1 MADNHTDQEYTELLK
16 QSELRGEMENELG
29 GGERRQ
35 HPRVRA
41 EAADIEVEGDPWV
54 FLINVSSAGLAF
66 YSGSDFEV
74 GKELNITLED
84 GATAKAKV
92 ISSTLEDEGAEWVMG
107 QYRVSCSFP
116 DEAQGK
122 ALVLK
127 IKQNEESHL
136 EDLA

>member
-1 MADNHTDQEYTELLK
+1 MADEKTDREYDELLK
-16 QSELRGEMENELG
+16 QSELRGEVEQALG

-54 FLINVSSAGLAF
+54 FLINVSSAGMAF
-66 YSGSDFEV
+66 YSENDFGV
-74 GKELNITLED
+74 GKELKITLED
-84 GATAKAKV
+84 GSMAKANV
-92 ISSTLEDEGAEWVMG
+92 ISSTMEDEGAEWVMG

-136 EDLA
+136 EDMA

>member
-1 MADNHTDQEYTELLK
+1 MAEKHADQEYTDLLK
-16 QSELRGEMENELG
+16 QSELRGEMETELG
-29 GGERRQ
+29 GDDRRQ

-54 FLINVSSAGLAF
+54 FLINVSSAGMAF
-66 YSGSDFEV
+66 YSENNFDVS
-74 GKELNITLED
+74 KELNITLED
-84 GATAKAKV
+84 GTMAKATV

-116 DEAQGK
+116 DETQGR

>member
-1 MADNHTDQEYTELLK
+1 MANENTDREYSELLK
-16 QSELRGEMENELG
+16 QSELRGEMEQALG

-54 FLINVSSAGLAF
+54 FLINVSSAGMAF
-66 YSGSDFEV
+66 YSENEFEV

-84 GATAKAKV
+84 GSMAKAKV

-107 QYRVSCSFP
+107 QYRVSCTFP

-136 EDLA
+136 EDMA

>member
-1 MADNHTDQEYTELLK
+1 MADENTDREYSELLK
-16 QSELRGEMENELG
+16 QSELRGEMEQALG

-54 FLINVSSAGLAF
+54 FLINVSSAGMAF
-66 YSGSDFEV
+66 YSENEFEA

-84 GATAKAKV
+84 GSMAKANV

-107 QYRVSCSFP
+107 QYRVSCIFP

-136 EDLA
+136 EDMA